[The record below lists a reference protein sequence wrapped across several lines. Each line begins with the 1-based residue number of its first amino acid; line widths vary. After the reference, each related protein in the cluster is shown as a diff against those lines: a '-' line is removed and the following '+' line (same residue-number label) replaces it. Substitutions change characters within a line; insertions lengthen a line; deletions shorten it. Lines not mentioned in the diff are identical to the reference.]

1 VRRSIFGAL
10 LVAAGSPI
18 LAEDAANPVSAF
30 LKAADDGDSAK
41 MTAAMDPKN
50 GVTAK
55 KLLKTIEGC
64 YLRRVYQSDQ
74 DGILATWMCADG
86 DKKSRVV
93 IAGVSRSA
101 VGAVVEIQMEQKNN
115 RPAPARTG
123 SAFSDEGH

>member
-1 VRRSIFGAL
+1 MRRFIFGAL

-18 LAEDAANPVSAF
+18 LAEDAPNPVSVF
-30 LKAADDGDSAK
+30 LRAADDGDTAK
-41 MTAAMDPKN
+41 LAAAMDPKN
-50 GVTAK
+50 GVSAK

-64 YLRRVYQSDQ
+64 YLRRVYQSDL

-86 DKKSRVV
+86 ENKSRVV
-93 IAGVSRSA
+93 IASVGRSA
-101 VGAVVEIQMEQKNN
+101 SGVVVEIRMEQKNN